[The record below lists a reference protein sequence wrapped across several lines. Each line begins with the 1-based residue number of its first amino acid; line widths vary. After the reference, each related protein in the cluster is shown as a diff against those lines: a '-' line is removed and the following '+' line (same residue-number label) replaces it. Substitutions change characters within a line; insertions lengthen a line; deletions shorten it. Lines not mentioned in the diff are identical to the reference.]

1 MLTDLQIMVPS
12 LAKKGRLSAVM
23 KKKKKKKKKK
33 KQKNLLLLI
42 LRAWY
47 LVYGYKTVNKSVFQ
61 VIQYWSIVGGSVFFN
76 GDIVLDRESEELIY
90 GPHSLRI
97 RWKRAATRGTKRL
110 WKDGIVPFTFSDVCK
125 YSSDKLKRYMIF
137 TYLQF

>member
-1 MLTDLQIMVPS
+1 MLTDLQIVVPS
-12 LAKKGRLSAVM
+12 LAKKGRFPAVM
-23 KKKKKKKKKK
+23 TKY
-33 KQKNLLLLI
+33 KNLLLLVI
-42 LRAWY
+42 YAWY
-47 LVYGYKTVNKSVFQ
+47 RVCGYKTVDKSVNQ
-61 VIQYWSIVGGSVFFN
+61 VIQYWLIIGGSVFFN

-125 YSSDKLKRYMIF
+125 YSSDKLKRYMMF